1 MAGEIRD
8 RKMPRRV
15 LDILLPVIALAF
27 VSCGHVVYHN
37 HSSLDDGKWGRGD
50 TLSFMYDGSL
60 DKRNTTGYEL
70 SVEVRTDASYTY
82 KNLDVRVESRD
93 TRSGIIIQVDTLRCA
108 VFGDDGR
115 RLGATAGMLYQVS
128 SEPLYVPKGVGDSIS
143 FRLTHAMH
151 EEELQGVADAG
162 IKLNASSGHGRHQ
175 SSGR

>member
-37 HSSLDDGKWGRGD
+37 HSSFDDGKWGRGD
-50 TLSFMYDGSL
+50 TLSFMYNGSL
-60 DKRNTTGYEL
+60 DKRNTAGYEL

-93 TRSGIIIQVDTLRCA
+93 MRSGKIIQIDTLRCA

-115 RLGATAGMLYQVS
+115 RLGATAGMLYQVNC
-128 SEPLYVPKGVGDSIS
+128 EPLYVPKGVGDSIS

-151 EEELQGVADAG
+151 EDELQGVADAG